1 MIRSD
6 RPLLK
11 QCETML
17 LEELRNIT
25 IERMGSPISVHDIIV
40 TILQDEKVDSVFC
53 EGSFV
58 MYAFNKICKRHSEHR
73 LVKPGDIDLHIDYNG
88 SWFDFIGAIDHRE
101 TRSKIT
107 ELSDKRQ
114 AILRERRDMDFQ
126 KSQSHK
132 VDEFKRITNDISRL
146 TSQDVAGIDT
156 PITQLLSLKSSDVN
170 AQPFNIAPKQ
180 AVDSMAAAV
189 SPQLQKRTM
198 RELLELYNPQ
208 LQAKPADKG
217 SQRTITVATSI
228 EFPLLSKGTLNW
240 KANPSLELTVSDID
254 AKKRYHDDM
263 RPGYVVENIPKLYF
277 ALGPGGLRITGENL
291 YDNYTD
297 ISLSASERG
306 DTSCASLIKAYEL
319 YLRYMVVPSG
329 KTYGEHVP
337 IDPLRSALMFHNLE
351 CLKSISDDVDKWEEA
366 TNNEKELDEED
377 LNEFIC
383 GILKKIGNKHYSS
396 QETTQRM
403 LAQLRESLY
412 HLMRGNFRYKAPD
425 IENKFDP
432 YLIDC
437 MVQCLASGMYS
448 KLNETDGSILQRMY
462 ELKVHGSSHLTTDA
476 AGDIQASYEKYF
488 QQLSEMPDRIRIDI
502 ATAFEMTNKGQLVD
516 LDKKIRHKVKE
527 LHALTEQNVKDSARR
542 SPSMAKG
549 GKRTR
554 RRHKPR
560 KHTKRKHK
568 GKKTTKRRKTSNRK
582 HKKAKTRH
590 R

>member
-1 MIRSD
+1 MKLWARINKLSFSQLWQLSVVFLKH
-6 RPLLK
+6 PLLIMPTLKATKDTFAICNQLYGNQHHKSNRANAFRHALWNVLICNKSVNTLKNK
-11 QCETML
+11 QK
-17 LEELRNIT
+17 
-25 IERMGSPISVHDIIV
+25 SVFWAQKV
-40 TILQDEKVDSVFC
+40 TDLYEKVTQNEPMDEAMEKAVLQKAARVNALFGDEDDGLDEK
-53 EGSFV
+53 
-58 MYAFNKICKRHSEHR
+58 
-73 LVKPGDIDLHIDYNG
+73 
-88 SWFDFIGAIDHRE
+88 
-101 TRSKIT
+101 
-107 ELSDKRQ
+107 
-114 AILRERRDMDFQ
+114 
-126 KSQSHK
+126 
-132 VDEFKRITNDISRL
+132 
-146 TSQDVAGIDT
+146 
-156 PITQLLSLKSSDVN
+156 
-170 AQPFNIAPKQ
+170 
-180 AVDSMAAAV
+180 
-189 SPQLQKRTM
+189 
-198 RELLELYNPQ
+198 
-208 LQAKPADKG
+208 
-217 SQRTITVATSI
+217 
-228 EFPLLSKGTLNW
+228 
-240 KANPSLELTVSDID
+240 
-254 AKKRYHDDM
+254 
-263 RPGYVVENIPKLYF
+263 
-277 ALGPGGLRITGENL
+277 
-291 YDNYTD
+291 
-297 ISLSASERG
+297 
-306 DTSCASLIKAYEL
+306 
-319 YLRYMVVPSG
+319 
-329 KTYGEHVP
+329 
-337 IDPLRSALMFHNLE
+337 
-351 CLKSISDDVDKWEEA
+351 
-366 TNNEKELDEED
+366 D

-412 HLMRGNFRYKAPD
+412 HLMRGNFGYKAPD
-425 IENKFDP
+425 IKNKFDP

-462 ELKVHGSSHLTTDA
+462 DLKVHGSSHLTTDA

-488 QQLSEMPDRIRIDI
+488 QQLSEMPDKIRIDI